1 MRNSK
6 RKYPKITLSMIQK
19 FKRPVVWIP
28 VVLVL
33 FSGILAF
40 QVKND
45 KLFALAKNIDIF
57 ATLIRELDSYYVD
70 EINPDELV
78 TIGINAMLEEL
89 DPYTEFIPEE
99 ESDDFRMLTT
109 GEYAGVGALIG
120 NRGGGNMILMPY
132 TGFPAQNAGLKIA
145 DFIIKIDS
153 IDVARKS
160 TSEVSELLKGPANT
174 SVKVTVK
181 RNTDTLQFS
190 LIRKKISL
198 KNVPF
203 YGKLDDKTGY
213 IKLADFTTNASSEVR
228 NALVALKAQGAD
240 RLILDLRD
248 NPGGL
253 LNEAVE
259 IVNLF
264 IPKGKE
270 VVKTIGKLQ
279 NVNYTY
285 KTTKTPIDKEI
296 PLVVLINER
305 SASAAEIVA
314 GALQDYDRAVL
325 VGRKS
330 FGKGLVQTTIPLTY
344 NAQAKITTAKYYI
357 PSGRCIQ
364 AIDYA
369 QSRENGS
376 VTTVPDSL
384 RKAFKTA
391 NGRVV
396 LDGAGIEPDEKVS
409 EITYAPISYTLV
421 AGNHIFDF
429 ATQYFYKNKSIS
441 DPLTFQ
447 ITDQDY
453 EDFKK
458 FLIGKDYDYTTYT
471 EKSLSDL
478 EKYVE
483 KEPYYE
489 EIKAQMEAIKAK
501 VNHSKENDVDTHK
514 KEIRKILSEE
524 IVSRYYFQEGM
535 IEAGLDEDPAVELA
549 KSFLNTSSKY
559 IKTLTA
565 SAK

>member
-1 MRNSK
+1 
-6 RKYPKITLSMIQK
+6 MIEK
-19 FKRPVVWIP
+19 LKKPIVFIP
-28 VVLVL
+28 LVL
-33 FSGILAF
+33 ILFFGTIAF

-70 EINPDELV
+70 EIDPDKLV

-89 DPYTEFIPEE
+89 DPYTEYIPEE
-99 ESDDFRMLTT
+99 ESADFRMLTT
-109 GEYAGVGALIG
+109 GEYAGIGALIG
-120 NRGGGNMILMPY
+120 NRGEGNMILMPY
-132 TGFPAQNAGLKIA
+132 TGFPAQSSGLRIA
-145 DFIIKIDS
+145 DFILKVDS
-153 IDVARKS
+153 IDVTKKP
-160 TSEVSELLKGPANT
+160 TSDVSELLKGPANT
-174 SVKVTVK
+174 PLTIKVLRDK
-181 RNTDTLQFS
+181 DTLDFS
-190 LIRKKISL
+190 LIRKKITL

-203 YGKLDDKTGY
+203 YGKIDDKTGY
-213 IKLADFTTNASSEVR
+213 IKLSDFTTNASVEVR
-228 NALVALKAQGAD
+228 NALVNLKSQGAE

-270 VVKTIGKLQ
+270 VVKTLGKLQ

-285 KTTKTPIDKEI
+285 KTTKTPIDKDI

-344 NAQAKITTAKYYI
+344 NAQVKVTTAKYYI

-369 QSRENGS
+369 QTRENGALTS
-376 VTTVPDSL
+376 VPDSL
-384 RKAFKTA
+384 RKAFRTA
-391 NGRVV
+391 NGRIVR
-396 LDGAGIEPDEKVS
+396 DGAGIEPDDLVGEVS
-409 EITYAPISYTLV
+409 YAPISYTLV
-421 AGNHIFDF
+421 AGNHVFDF

-441 DPLTFQ
+441 NPMTFT
-447 ITDQDY
+447 ISDRDY
-453 EDFKK
+453 EEFKM
-458 FLIGKDYDYTTYT
+458 FLEGKEYDYTTYV
-471 EKSLSDL
+471 EKSVQDL
-478 EKYVE
+478 EKYAE
-483 KEPYYE
+483 KEAYFD
-489 EIKAQMEAIKAK
+489 EIKSQLEAIKAK
-501 VNHSKENDVDTHK
+501 VNHSKENDLDTHK
-514 KEIRKILSEE
+514 AEVKKILSEE

-535 IEAGLDEDPAVELA
+535 IEAGLDQDPAIDLA
-549 KSFLNTSSKY
+549 KTYLSNPTKSSK
-559 IKTLTA
+559 ILSA

>member
-1 MRNSK
+1 MI
-6 RKYPKITLSMIQK
+6 RKIN
-19 FKRPVVWIP
+19 RPFFFS
-28 VVLVL
+28 VLAILLV
-33 FSGILAF
+33 SGVFAF

-78 TIGINAMLEEL
+78 TVGINAMLEEL
-89 DPYTEFIPEE
+89 DPYTEYIPEE

-109 GEYAGVGALIG
+109 GEYAGIGALIG

-132 TGFPAQNAGLKIA
+132 TGFPAQSAGLKIA
-145 DFIIKIDS
+145 DFILKIDT
-153 IDVARKS
+153 IDVASKS
-160 TSEVSELLKGPANT
+160 TSAVSELLKGPANT
-174 SVKVTVK
+174 PVKVTVK
-181 RNTDTLQFS
+181 RNQDTLSFE

-198 KNVPF
+198 KNVPYF
-203 YGKLDDKTGY
+203 GKLDETTGY
-213 IKLADFTTNASSEVR
+213 IKLSDFTTNAGVEVR
-228 NALVALKAQGAD
+228 NALVSLKSQGVQK
-240 RLILDLRD
+240 LVLDLRD

-264 IPKGKE
+264 VPKGKE
-270 VVKTIGKLQ
+270 VVKTIGKLP
-279 NVNYTY
+279 NVNFTY
-285 KTTKTPIDKEI
+285 KTTKSPLDKDM

-369 QSRENGS
+369 QTRENGALTS
-376 VTTVPDSL
+376 VPDSL

-391 NGRVV
+391 NGRTVY
-396 LDGAGIEPDEKVS
+396 DGAGIEPDTVVEEKS
-409 EITYAPISYTLV
+409 YAPISFTLV
-421 AGNHIFDF
+421 AGNHVFDF
-429 ATQYFYKNKSIS
+429 ATQYFYAHPKISSPSDFQIS
-441 DPLTFQ
+441 D
-447 ITDQDY
+447 QDF

-458 FLIGKDYDYTTYT
+458 FLVGKDYDYTTYT
-471 EKSLSDL
+471 EKSLEDFK
-478 EKYVE
+478 KYVE
-483 KEPYYE
+483 KEAYFE
-489 EIKAQMEAIKAK
+489 EIKDQLELITSK
-501 VNHSKENDVDTHK
+501 VNHSKENDLETHK
-514 KEIRKILSEE
+514 SEIKKILTDE

-535 IEAGLDEDPAVELA
+535 IQSGLKGDRDIANALEYLSSPQKIGTVLA
-549 KSFLNTSSKY
+549 QRK
-559 IKTLTA
+559 
-565 SAK
+565 